1 MVLINRDQCV
11 PPRAIAARARVA
23 DIICPSGPTTTTS
36 PIKSAI
42 ATSAGTRQRWRQQF
56 SRLPEVSATRSLPP
70 G

>member
-42 ATSAGTRQRWRQQF
+42 ATSAGVTRVDDVGLGWG
-56 SRLPEVSATRSLPP
+56 SP
-70 G
+70 GHERGMMKDE